1 MLWLISF
8 FNYADR
14 QAIFSVF
21 PLLERE
27 MGLTPVQLGLLGS
40 SFAWVYG
47 LGAPFA
53 GMVVDRDPAADRHPR
68 RAAGVESHLRRDD
81 DLANVPAPV
90 LLARRRGTRR
100 DLLLPGVDVAHQR
113 LSRSR
118 HPFESDG
125 AAPDERVHRHDRRRL
140 LCRPDRP
147 VLRLAALVRRLR
159 RTRHPARS
167 GTAALP
173 HRAGARRGGCHG
185 SNRGACAGSDPR
197 SPFAAGVSAAAGT
210 NADAALPDGRIHVRE
225 LRRGRSAVVDAQVPL
240 RQVPHGPGDGRA
252 DRDDLRPAREH
263 GRRTRRRLAR

>member
-53 GMVVDRDPAADRHPR
+53 GMVVDRIRRRTAILGGLQAWSLICVATMTSRTFRHLFFW
-68 RAAGVESHLRRDD
+68 RAAEGLGETV
-81 DLANVPAPV
+81 
-90 LLARRRGTRR
+90 
-100 DLLLPGVDVAHQR
+100 LLPGVDVAHQR

-118 HPFESDG
+118 YALESDG
-125 AAPDERVHRHDRRRL
+125 AAPDERVRRHDRRRL
-140 LCRPDRP
+140 LRRPDRP
-147 VLRLAALVRRLR
+147 VLRMAALVRRVR
-159 RTRHPARS
+159 RARHPAWPR
-167 GTAALP
+167 TAALP
-173 HRAGARRGGCHG
+173 HRTGARRGRRDG

-197 SPFAAGVSAAAGT
+197 SPLTAGVPAAART
-210 NADAALPDGRIHVRE
+210 
-225 LRRGRSAVVDAQVPL
+225 
-240 RQVPHGPGDGRA
+240 
-252 DRDDLRPAREH
+252 
-263 GRRTRRRLAR
+263 TRRRCSA